1 MSKNTD
7 ICIYARYST
16 DRQDAR
22 SIDDQVRRCTE
33 YAKNHALT
41 VGTVF
46 PDAAISGSHVERD
59 ELKKMLAEAESLRT
73 RSFNAV
79 IVDDLARL
87 SRDLFDMGR
96 IVFQDLLALDVRV
109 IDAMSGISS
118 DHPMARQIFAAMGMG
133 NDAFLQLVRSETHR
147 GLQGRAIAGFWTG
160 GRVFGY
166 RTIPEPNPPDPEHVR
181 KLLVIDETTSKIVVL
196 IFTLFHEGYG
206 LGAISDRLNR
216 DGIPAPYDNLA
227 KLTKKQGRGWAPS
240 TVRAILLNER
250 YIGRFI
256 WNKRKFARVPK
267 KKSKRASLRPKE
279 EWTIR
284 ERPDLAI
291 VPIELWDA
299 TRKRFQKGRARAFGA
314 SNRENKPHLFSGIAR
329 CGTCSTGLGVI
340 GQKMKAGVR
349 YITFGCRS
357 HHSRGG
363 SICPNTLTIS
373 EMKLNGWLLSGLKDQ
388 LLAAGAIKRFRE
400 QFNAA
405 VGKQSDTAPSPT
417 AQIDREIFAT
427 QKAVANLTDAFAQM
441 GFSPAV
447 ATKLKTEE
455 DRLQKL
461 MSRRAELAAEKARV
475 PSVPT
480 EETVEKY
487 LTGLFKACD
496 EEPAKARVM
505 LASHFKADPLV
516 LTPQN
521 NGPDRFYE
529 ATGAFF
535 LWTTEVLGKSLCG
548 G

>member
-227 KLTKKQGRGWAPS
+227 KLTKKQGRGWATEHREGDSPERALHRPVHLEQAQVRAGAKEEVEACQPS
-240 TVRAILLNER
+240 TKGGVDHPRAARPRHRPHRTL
-250 YIGRFI
+250 GRHPQAFS
-256 WNKRKFARVPK
+256 RRVVPVHSEPPTAK
-267 KKSKRASLRPKE
+267 TSRTCSRASPAAA
-279 EWTIR
+279 
-284 ERPDLAI
+284 PV
-291 VPIELWDA
+291 VPASESS
-299 TRKRFQKGRARAFGA
+299 GRR
-314 SNRENKPHLFSGIAR
+314 
-329 CGTCSTGLGVI
+329 
-340 GQKMKAGVR
+340 
-349 YITFGCRS
+349 
-357 HHSRGG
+357 
-363 SICPNTLTIS
+363 
-373 EMKLNGWLLSGLKDQ
+373 
-388 LLAAGAIKRFRE
+388 
-400 QFNAA
+400 
-405 VGKQSDTAPSPT
+405 
-417 AQIDREIFAT
+417 
-427 QKAVANLTDAFAQM
+427 
-441 GFSPAV
+441 
-447 ATKLKTEE
+447 
-455 DRLQKL
+455 
-461 MSRRAELAAEKARV
+461 
-475 PSVPT
+475 
-480 EETVEKY
+480 
-487 LTGLFKACD
+487 
-496 EEPAKARVM
+496 
-505 LASHFKADPLV
+505 
-516 LTPQN
+516 
-521 NGPDRFYE
+521 
-529 ATGAFF
+529 
-535 LWTTEVLGKSLCG
+535 
-548 G
+548 